1 MSRSNRTAR
10 HAVTFCLRLLASLA
24 VLLVAWP
31 TLAAPQARLL
41 RVDPRAAVESGG
53 PVLTTVIEVSQG
65 KRVSDAVR
73 PCAALKGNGQLD
85 CMSEALEK
93 PFALYTPFN
102 FPAENALFAVHVDG
116 TDRQARYLSHT
127 RWGESQ
133 QTPGVGTAWL
143 VLIDADARMGGAFD
157 DARELAKRFV
167 ESMGPNDIVNIM
179 FFNDRQ
185 VVEDSK
191 WLPAAQKKNA
201 AGVIDRVERTFPSQ
215 GRNRSLLTIIKQAA
229 TDGFSALGNSGEG
242 VQVPLHQAMVVLS
255 TGFGGAD
262 PATTGPG
269 ALQLSQYL
277 SGGRFPEDNT
287 ALPKTPVPVVSVYF
301 PPSVIDEYRQNSLE
315 FMQNLADPDIGGF
328 FTVMRQG
335 QGGRSAKVVEA
346 VRSRF
351 ARMYVVKW
359 RVACIAPSATQSF
372 RLVFTN
378 VNPPM
383 LGDNTF
389 KDVPVGIDPSTW
401 PLDVNVE
408 YTQQEIARKGGVFP
422 GGTFR
427 VYGDFC
433 WGGDASRAEV
443 YFVPTGQQLPA
454 ELAGASVE
462 KAKQTQQQL
471 IAMDM
476 KGRALVANDS
486 FVEFEAPDKDKI
498 LHGSGDQAVV
508 RLVLFDNRAGRT
520 SGATADSVLQLK
532 GTTPPLPLLLIL
544 GGAFALVVIALLLV
558 LMLRSGNKRRPSMP
572 AAAPAF
578 AGHYPAPA
586 PTPLAG
592 AGYGSPAP
600 AAPARGPVVSNA
612 SRATLQ
618 GAAGVFSV
626 LPGLEMKAGRDSSQ
640 CAIFLENGQVSA
652 VHASLKLE
660 GGRLLV
666 RDEASTGGTTLN
678 GQRLAAGAWTP
689 VNNGD
694 RLAFGPVELAV
705 TLE

>member
-1 MSRSNRTAR
+1 
-10 HAVTFCLRLLASLA
+10 
-24 VLLVAWP
+24 
-31 TLAAPQARLL
+31 
-41 RVDPRAAVESGG
+41 
-53 PVLTTVIEVSQG
+53 
-65 KRVSDAVR
+65 
-73 PCAALKGNGQLD
+73 
-85 CMSEALEK
+85 
-93 PFALYTPFN
+93 
-102 FPAENALFAVHVDG
+102 
-116 TDRQARYLSHT
+116 
-127 RWGESQ
+127 
-133 QTPGVGTAWL
+133 
-143 VLIDADARMGGAFD
+143 
-157 DARELAKRFV
+157 
-167 ESMGPNDIVNIM
+167 
-179 FFNDRQ
+179 
-185 VVEDSK
+185 
-191 WLPAAQKKNA
+191 
-201 AGVIDRVERTFPSQ
+201 
-215 GRNRSLLTIIKQAA
+215 LLTIIKQAA

-660 GGRLLV
+660 
-666 RDEASTGGTTLN
+666 ASTGGTTLN

>member
-1 MSRSNRTAR
+1 MSRSTSTVR
-10 HAVTFCLRLLASLA
+10 HAVSLCLGLLASLA

-31 TLAAPQARLL
+31 TWAAPQARLL
-41 RVDPRAAVESGG
+41 RVDPRAAIESGG

-73 PCAALKGNGQLD
+73 PCATLKGNAQLD

-143 VLIDADARMGGAFD
+143 ILIDADARMGGGFD

-201 AGVIDRVERTFPSQ
+201 AGVIDRVSRTFSSQ

-328 FTVMRQG
+328 FSVMRQG
-335 QGGRSAKVVEA
+335 QGSRSAKVVEA

-359 RVACIAPSATQSF
+359 RVACIAPTATQSF

-408 YTQQEIARKGGVFP
+408 YTQQEIGRKGGVYP
-422 GGTFR
+422 GGSFR

-443 YFVPTGQQLPA
+443 YFVPAGQQLPA

-498 LHGSGDQAVV
+498 LHGSGEQAVV

-558 LMLRSGNKRRPSMP
+558 LMLRSGSKRRPSAP
-572 AAAPAF
+572 SAAPAF

-586 PTPLAG
+586 PLAG
-592 AGYGSPAP
+592 VGYGTPAAP
-600 AAPARGPVVSNA
+600 AAPARGPMISNA

-640 CAIFLENGQVSA
+640 CAILLENGQVSA

-678 GQRLAAGAWTP
+678 GQRLAAGSWTP
-689 VNNGD
+689 VSNGD
-694 RLAFGPVELAV
+694 RIAFGPIELAV
-705 TLE
+705 SLE

>member
-1 MSRSNRTAR
+1 MSRFNFSDRI
-10 HAVTFCLRLLASLA
+10 AVSLCLRLLVGLA
-24 VLLVAWP
+24 VLLGSG
-31 TLAAPQARLL
+31 TLLAAPQARLL

-73 PCAALKGNGQLD
+73 PCAALKGNAQLD

-143 VLIDADARMGGAFD
+143 ILIDADARMGSAFD
-157 DARELAKRFV
+157 DARQLAKRFV
-167 ESMGPNDIVNIM
+167 ESMGPNDIVNVM

-201 AGVIDRVERTFPSQ
+201 TNIIDGVARTYTSQ
-215 GRNRSLLTIIKQAA
+215 GRNRSLLTILKQAA
-229 TDGFSALGNSGEG
+229 TDSFSALGNSGEG
-242 VQVPLHQAMVVLS
+242 VEVPLHQAMVVLS

-277 SGGRFPEDNT
+277 TGGRFPEDNT
-287 ALPKTPVPVVSVYF
+287 ALPKTPVPVISVYF
-301 PPSVIDEYRQNSLE
+301 PPSVIDEYKQNSLE

-335 QGGRSAKVVEA
+335 QGSRSAKVVEA

-389 KDVPVGIDPSTW
+389 KDVPVGIDPTTW

-408 YTQQEIARKGGVFP
+408 YTQQEVARKGGVYP

-443 YFVPTGQQLPA
+443 YFVPAGQQLPA

-476 KGRALVANDS
+476 KGKALVANDS

-498 LHGSGDQAVV
+498 LHGSGEQAVV

-532 GTTPPLPLLLIL
+532 GTTPPLPILLIL
-544 GGAFALVVIALLLV
+544 GGAFALVVIALLLI
-558 LMLRSGNKRRPSMP
+558 LMLRGGGKRRAPAP

-578 AGHYPAPA
+578 AGHYPAPMPVA
-586 PTPLAG
+586 GVGLA
-592 AGYGSPAP
+592 SPAAP
-600 AAPARGPVVSNA
+600 AAPARAPAVAHA

-618 GAAGVFSV
+618 GSPGVFSV

-640 CAIFLENGQVSA
+640 CAILLENGQVSA
-652 VHASLKLE
+652 VHATLKLE
-660 GGRLLV
+660 GGTLLV

-678 GQRLAAGAWTP
+678 GQRLTAGAWTP
-689 VNNGD
+689 VQNGD
-694 RLAFGPVELAV
+694 RLAFGPVELTV